1 MLCLAICETVLKN
14 IRKNVFKNLTEMLL
28 FPDRSGVAE
37 RTWRLYCCG
46 YRLVSN
52 VMTTFKYH
60 ISKRNVAFVN
70 GEFAYGES

>member
-14 IRKNVFKNLTEMLL
+14 IRKNVFKNLMEMLL
-28 FPDRSGVAE
+28 FADCSGVAE

-46 YRLVSN
+46 HGLVLN

-60 ISKRNVAFVN
+60 ISKRNVVFVN
-70 GEFAYGES
+70 GEFVYGEL